1 VYLHIELLEKYKTA
15 MTKRYEAE
23 ADLNEQLQNQVAAD
37 MKVKHRECKETEEQL
52 KQVETRLG
60 KEILLSGTA
69 T

>member
-1 VYLHIELLEKYKTA
+1 MYLHIELLEKYKTA